1 MALNAIFVIFLGDG
15 RLSHFMPEVLRWP
28 FRIILYGMSYVLW
41 TMVSLVI
48 LASFPSMTSL
58 EAINVLP
65 AGWIPIAA
73 VFFADVYFN
82 QLRKRDGKVETRARS

>member
-1 MALNAIFVIFLGDG
+1 
-15 RLSHFMPEVLRWP
+15 MPEVLRWP
-28 FRIILYGMSYVLW
+28 FRIILYGMAYILW
-41 TMVSLVI
+41 AMASLVI
-48 LASFPSMTSL
+48 LFSFPSMTSL

-82 QLRKRDGKVETRARS
+82 QLRKREGKVGNRVASQG